1 MTQPA
6 DPRALQLA
14 QTRHR
19 IAHEAYGA
27 TPDWN
32 GFNPAEKTLFVEEA
46 AVWLRAAVE
55 AGLIDRPPSRRD
67 AIDQAAQEQ
76 RVTRARHE
84 GAIEALQSAAE
95 HMDIGAAI
103 GPVPHEVRPVV
114 VRWLRRLADQRLG
127 RARKDAVHRVADEAP
142 HPFNSRLK
150 AAHHAAVAGI
160 CTDCHHHETAA
171 CHTASAAPG
180 KEPS

>member
-6 DPRALQLA
+6 DLRAVHLA

-32 GFNPAEKTLFVEEA
+32 GFNPVEKTLFVEEA

-55 AGLIDRPPSRRD
+55 AGLVVSGERLKRD
-67 AIDQAAQEQ
+67 AADQAAQQQ

-95 HMDIGAAI
+95 HMDIGAAT
-103 GPVPHEVRPVV
+103 GPVPHEVRPMVV
-114 VRWLRRLADQRLG
+114 AWLRRLAEQRRG
-127 RARKDAVHRVADEAP
+127 RAQREAREP
-142 HPFNSRLK
+142 Q
-150 AAHHAAVAGI
+150 
-160 CTDCHHHETAA
+160 TTEET
-171 CHTASAAPG
+171 TR
-180 KEPS
+180 